1 MKGIIKRALTGSL
14 YVAIMV
20 SAMICGP
27 IVFAIVFSII
37 IILGILECN
46 KLCNNGKTYTKESAI
61 DVFGG
66 LLMFLATFLS
76 YYKPEYG
83 INPIISYLPYIAI
96 RFITQLYIKQGDSSS
111 SLKSAALSQLYV
123 ALPITILNTIYFSY
137 GTPQLLLAG
146 LIFIWMNDTGAYC
159 VGSLIGKNRLFER
172 ISPKKSWEG
181 FFGGMVFTILTGVA
195 FCSYFSGYF
204 GNMGLTNWIIYSI
217 LVSVFATWGDLIESM
232 LKRAVGAKDS
242 GNILPG
248 HGGILDRIDSL
259 LLVSIISAIFFYLI
273 R

>member
-1 MKGIIKRALTGSL
+1 
-14 YVAIMV
+14 MV

-27 IVFAIVFSII
+27 IVFAIVFT
-37 IILGILECN
+37 IILTLGIFECN
-46 KLCNNGKTYTKESAI
+46 KLCSNSLKCTKESFIDAI
-61 DVFGG
+61 GG
-66 LLMFLATFLS
+66 ILMFLATFFS
-76 YYKPEYG
+76 YYKPELG
-83 INPIISYLPYIAI
+83 INPIICYLPYIAV
-96 RFITQLYIKQGDSSS
+96 RFIMQLYIKDGDSSS
-111 SLKSAALSQLYV
+111 CLKSATLSQIYV
-123 ALPITILNTIYFSY
+123 ALPITILNIIYFNY

-181 FFGGMVFTILTGVA
+181 FFGGMIFTILTGII
-195 FCSYFSGYF
+195 FCSYFSEYF
-204 GNMGLTNWIIYSI
+204 GNIGLTNWIIYSI